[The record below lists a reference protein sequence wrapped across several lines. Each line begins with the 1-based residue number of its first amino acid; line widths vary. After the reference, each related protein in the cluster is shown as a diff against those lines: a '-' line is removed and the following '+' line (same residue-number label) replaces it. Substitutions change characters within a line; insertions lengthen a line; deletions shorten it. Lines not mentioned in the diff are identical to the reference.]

1 MPDIEFPTSH
11 GTSPGYL
18 AVPAGEHGP
27 ATIVLQEWWGVDEH
41 IRSVCDRLA
50 AEGFYA
56 LAPDLYRGETT
67 AEPSEAQQ
75 KMMALS
81 MPDVEK
87 DMCGAAEFLSSQPGV
102 EGPRV
107 EGAAGPGVGSLGFCL
122 GGGLSLWAAA
132 ACPQIAA
139 AVTYY
144 YVMPHGKPDF
154 TKIKGPVL
162 GHFGTADEFIPL
174 DAAKGL
180 ESELR
185 EAGIDVTFHYYEGA
199 GHAFFNDTN
208 RLGTYDE
215 QAARLSWERTVSF
228 LRSALATS

>member
-1 MPDIEFPTSH
+1 MPDIEFPTSA

-18 AVPAGEHGP
+18 AVPEGERGP

-50 AEGFYA
+50 GEGFFA

-67 AEPSEAQQ
+67 TQPSEAEQ

-81 MPDVEK
+81 MADVEK
-87 DMCGAAEFLSSQPGV
+87 DMCGAAEFLASQPGV
-102 EGPRV
+102 EGN
-107 EGAAGPGVGSLGFCL
+107 GVGSLGFCL

-132 ACPQIAA
+132 ACPPITA

-162 GHFGTADEFIPL
+162 GHFGTADEFVPL
-174 DAAKGL
+174 DAAKAL
-180 ESELR
+180 EAELR
-185 EAGIDVTFHYYEGA
+185 EAGVDVTFYYYEGA

-215 QAARLSWERTVSF
+215 NAARISWERTVSF
-228 LRSALATS
+228 LRSALAPGG